1 MFRLATECFDY
12 RNMRIILMGHGSL
25 TDNKVYPSTLITP
38 EQEPIKTAPHG
49 SITMSATAPT
59 ATPPARVAF

>member
-1 MFRLATECFDY
+1 
-12 RNMRIILMGHGSL
+12 MGHGSL